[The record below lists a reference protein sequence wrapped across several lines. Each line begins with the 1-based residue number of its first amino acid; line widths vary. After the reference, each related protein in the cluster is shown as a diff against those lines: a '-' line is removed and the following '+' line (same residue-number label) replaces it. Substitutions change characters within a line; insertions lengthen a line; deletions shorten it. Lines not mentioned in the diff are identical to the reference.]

1 MNVLFV
7 KEKDMDF
14 SKFHRGWEIARA
26 FNDSGICSVC
36 LSPVELEDE
45 FCPYCGVGFG
55 RYFNLDLVEAL

>member
-14 SKFHRGWEIARA
+14 SKFRKDWEIARA
-26 FNDSGICSVC
+26 FNDCGLCSAC
-36 LSPVELEDE
+36 LSPVEYRDE
-45 FCPYCGVGFG
+45 ACPYCGVRFG